1 MKIQIKINGKTLT
14 KKGLATIVL
23 AGTIAINTLAYG
35 AYKLVDTAV
44 DTATATTEPVT
55 TVEVQVAYGT
65 DNGSVF
71 EAITNV
77 NPDIKG
83 TDMSYAISLV
93 HELNDTAK
101 YIGWEE
107 GMPAGTYLIPVL
119 K

>member
-1 MKIQIKINGKTLT
+1 MKVQINGRTLT
-14 KKGLATIVL
+14 KKGLATILL
-23 AGTIAINTLAYG
+23 ASTIAINTLAFG
-35 AYKLVDTAV
+35 AYKAVDTMV
-44 DTATATTEPVT
+44 DTATATTEPIT

-83 TDMSYAISLV
+83 ADMSYAISLV
-93 HELNDTAK
+93 HELNGTAK

-107 GMPAGTYLIPVL
+107 GMPAGTYLIPVI